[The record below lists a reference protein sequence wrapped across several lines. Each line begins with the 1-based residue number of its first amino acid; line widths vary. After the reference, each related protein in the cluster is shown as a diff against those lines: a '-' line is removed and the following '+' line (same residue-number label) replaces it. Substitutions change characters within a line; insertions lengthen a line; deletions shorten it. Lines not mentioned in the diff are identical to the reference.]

1 MNLVDD
7 HKHEL
12 KEYDYMQI
20 CNLLKGLY
28 HSHKKKPTNQEMI
41 IQSRTCSP
49 GRVLNEDK
57 FIALCQLFNK
67 HSLRVP
73 YFLENRRHILEMEKQ
88 STKSQLKNMYLEKKH
103 LRLEREKNVAQLQD
117 QVAILQR
124 LGPNEVY
131 Q

>member
-41 IQSRTCSP
+41 IQHLQTIQNLQSCIDSHR

-67 HSLRVP
+67 HSLRIP
-73 YFLENRRHILEMEKQ
+73 YFLENRRHILEM
-88 STKSQLKNMYLEKKH
+88 
-103 LRLEREKNVAQLQD
+103 
-117 QVAILQR
+117 
-124 LGPNEVY
+124 
-131 Q
+131 